1 MLKNLKHK
9 QNSQKGFTMVE
20 AVVAALIFA
29 AVVVGIFSTTA
40 ALKKPAIG
48 SDKKLTAAYYGK
60 QILEDLRSKVDQRD
74 WDLAAG
80 SLSLGPHPP
89 VTMFNPT
96 YGVTYTVTYTVTAVP
111 GSTARQVALTVQ
123 WPD

>member
-1 MLKNLKHK
+1 MLKIFKHK

-20 AVVAALIFA
+20 AVVAALVFA

-40 ALKKPAIG
+40 ALKKPAVV

-74 WDLAAG
+74 WDSG
-80 SLSLGPHPP
+80 QLGVGVHGPL
-89 VTMFNPT
+89 TINNPT
-96 YGVTYTVTYTVTAVP
+96 YNVTYSVNYTVNAIP
-111 GSTARQVALTVQ
+111 GSSGRQVFLTVQ
-123 WPD
+123 WLD

>member
-1 MLKNLKHK
+1 MLKNFKHK

-20 AVVAALIFA
+20 AVVAALVFA

-40 ALKKPAIG
+40 ALKKPAVV

-74 WDLAAG
+74 WNSGQLN
-80 SLSLGPHPP
+80 LGVHGP
-89 VTMFNPT
+89 VTINNPT
-96 YGVTYTVTYTVTAVP
+96 YNVTYSVTYTVNTIP
-111 GSTARQVALTVQ
+111 GSSARQVFLKVQ

>member
-1 MLKNLKHK
+1 MLKNFKHK

-40 ALKKPAIG
+40 ALKKPAVN
-48 SDKKLTAAYYGK
+48 SDKKLTAAYLGK
-60 QILEDLRSKVDQRD
+60 QVLEDLRSKVDQRD
-74 WDLAAG
+74 WDTGALKVG
-80 SLSLGPHPP
+80 GPYTLPP
-89 VTMFNPT
+89 IVNPT
-96 YGVTYTVTYTVTAVP
+96 YGVTYTVTYTVSAVP
-111 GSTARQVALTVQ
+111 GSSARQVDLKVQ